1 MQKYEQRQ
9 DVPHKYKWD
18 LSSFYKSDEEFDK
31 EFEVASGLNSKIE
44 KYKGCVKDSEKLFE
58 FLEEDLNLSTI
69 LENMYVY
76 SYLKNDEMLGVS
88 SSIERKNKVELLMMR
103 HSLNV
108 SFFEPELLAL
118 TNDEY
123 NELFNNKKLL
133 KYKPALDD
141 IYRYKKHI
149 LSEKEEQ
156 MIESLTSATNHFN
169 DMSSLMLNSLNEYGK
184 VTVDG
189 KEEII
194 TTTNYRKLM
203 KNDNREK
210 RKEIREKF
218 SKVLKQYSAL
228 SAMYLDSYVKLH
240 KEENKLRNYPSC
252 FEAKL
257 FSLNMPKEAYESL
270 VKNVEQNADLYQ
282 KYLRLFKEVHNLD
295 ELRPYDLSL
304 ELTKNNKEY
313 TVEEAKELC
322 LNAIKPLGEEYYQK
336 FKKIFDNN
344 YIDFMGYKGK
354 YSGGYSYSTSTNDSR
369 ILMSYNYD
377 LESVS
382 TIIHE
387 GGHNVHHQF
396 VKENNFTIYRDEP
409 SITAEVASLT
419 NECLLSNY
427 LMNNGKTKHERLS
440 GIANMI
446 SVINS
451 NLFGA
456 VREGKI
462 EQDFYEYVER
472 GNTLTDSYLNDLNGK
487 SLKKYYGNVVKDDEY
502 SSLGWITRSHYYMF
516 FYLYA
521 YAFSISI
528 ATYVASEIING
539 NNDMINKYIKFL
551 SIGTDMYPYDIIK
564 TLGIDLK
571 EDKVYQKALKY
582 YDNLLDEFDKIRKEE

>member
-1 MQKYEQRQ
+1 MEKYEQRKN
-9 DVPHKYKWD
+9 VPEKYKWD
-18 LSSFYKSDEEFDK
+18 LSSFYENEEDLNKDFNY
-31 EFEVASGLNSKIE
+31 ASKLNNEIG
-44 KYKGCVKDSEKLFE
+44 KYKGQIKDSKKLFE
-58 FLEEDLNLSTI
+58 FLEKDLELSVI

-88 SSIERKNKVELLMMR
+88 SSIERKNKVQLLMTE
-103 HSLNV
+103 HSLNT
-108 SFFEPELLAL
+108 SFFEPELLSL
-118 TNDEY
+118 TEEEY
-123 NELFNNKKLL
+123 NNLFDNEKLL
-133 KYKPALDD
+133 KYKASLDD

-156 MIESLTSATNHFN
+156 MIESLSSATNHFS

-184 VTVDG
+184 VIIDG
-189 KEEII
+189 KEETI
-194 TTTNYRKLM
+194 TTTNYKKLM
-203 KNDNREK
+203 QNKNREK
-210 RKEIREKF
+210 RKEIREKL

-228 SAMYLDSYVKLH
+228 SAMYLDSYVKLGN
-240 KEENKLRNYPSC
+240 EENKLRNYPSS

-270 VKNVEQNADLYQ
+270 VKNVEENANLYQ
-282 KYLRLFKEVHNLD
+282 KYLSLFKSVHNLD
-295 ELRPYDLSL
+295 ELYPYDLNLDLAKSD
-304 ELTKNNKEY
+304 KEY

-322 LNAIKPLGEEYYQK
+322 LNSIKPLGEEYYKK

-354 YSGGYSYSTSTNDSR
+354 CSGGYSFSTTTNDSR

-396 VKENNFTIYRDEP
+396 VKDNNFMLYRDEP
-409 SITAEVASLT
+409 SITAEIASLT

-427 LMNNGKTKHERLS
+427 LMKNGKTKEERLA
-440 GIANMI
+440 GIANML

-456 VREGKI
+456 VREAKM
-462 EQDFYEYVER
+462 EQDFYKYVED
-472 GNTLTDSYLNDLNGK
+472 GNTLTDSYLNNLNK
-487 SLKKYYGNVVKDDEY
+487 ESLEKYYGNIVKNDEY
-502 SSLGWITRSHYYMF
+502 SFLGWITRSHYYMF

-521 YAFSISI
+521 YAFSVAI

-539 NNDMINKYIKFL
+539 NDEMLDKYLKFL
-551 SIGTDMYPYDIIK
+551 SAGSDKYPYDIIK
-564 TLGIDLK
+564 ILGINLK
-571 EDKVYQKALKY
+571 EDEVYQKALKY
-582 YDNLLDEFDKIRKEE
+582 YDTLLDEFDRIRKEE

>member
-1 MQKYEQRQ
+1 MEKYEQRK
-9 DVPHKYKWD
+9 DVPDKYKWN
-18 LSSFYKSDEEFDK
+18 LSSFYKNDDDFNK
-31 EFEVASGLNSKIE
+31 EFKEATKLNNEVK
-44 KYKGCVKDSEKLFE
+44 KYKGHIKDSEKLFE
-58 FLEEDLNLSTI
+58 FLEKDLDLSI
-69 LENMYVY
+69 MIENMYVY
-76 SYLKNDEMLGVS
+76 SYLKNDEMLGVA
-88 SSIERKNKVELLMMR
+88 SSIERKNKTQLLMTE
-103 HSLNV
+103 HALNV
-108 SFFEPELLAL
+108 SFFEPELLSL
-118 TNDEY
+118 TDDEY
-123 NELFNNKKLL
+123 NDLFRNDKLL
-133 KYKPALDD
+133 KYKPSLDEV
-141 IYRYKKHI
+141 YRYKKHI

-156 MIESLTSATNHFN
+156 IIESLSSANNHFS

-184 VTVDG
+184 VMIDG

-228 SAMYLDSYVKLH
+228 SAMYLDSYVKLA
-240 KEENKLRNYPSC
+240 KEENKLRNYTSC
-252 FEAKL
+252 FDAKL

-270 VKNVEQNADLYQ
+270 VKNVEEHTHLYQ
-282 KYLRLFKEVHNLD
+282 KYLKLFKDVH
-295 ELRPYDLSL
+295 ELNELYPYDLNL
-304 ELTKNNKEY
+304 ELIKSDKEY

-322 LNAIKPLGEEYYQK
+322 LNAIKPLGDEYYKK

-354 YSGGYSYSTSTNDSR
+354 CSGGYSFSTSTNDSR

-396 VKENNFTIYRDEP
+396 VKDNNFALYRDEP

-427 LMNNGKTKHERLS
+427 LMKKGSTKEERLA

-446 SVINS
+446 GIINS

-456 VREGKI
+456 VREAKM
-462 EQDFYEYVER
+462 EQDFYNYVEE
-472 GNTLTDSYLNDLNGK
+472 GNTLTDSYLNNLAK
-487 SLKKYYGNVVKDDEY
+487 VSLEKYHGNLVKNDEY
-502 SSLGWITRSHYYMF
+502 SLLGWVTRSHYYMF

-521 YAFSISI
+521 YAFSISV
-528 ATYVASEIING
+528 ATYVASEIIDG
-539 NNDMINKYIKFL
+539 NKNMLDKYLKFL
-551 SIGTDMYPYDIIK
+551 SAGSDKYPYDIIK
-564 TLGIDLK
+564 ILDINLK
-571 EDKVYQKALKY
+571 EDEVYQKALKY
-582 YDNLLDEFDKIRKEE
+582 YYTLLDEFDRIRKEE

>member
-1 MQKYEQRQ
+1 MEKYMQRK
-9 DVPHKYKWD
+9 DVPEKYKWN
-18 LSSFYKSDEEFDK
+18 LSSFYESEEDFDK
-31 EFEVASGLNSKIE
+31 EFNDASKLNKKIG
-44 KYKGCVKDSEKLFE
+44 KYKGQIKDSEKLFE
-58 FLEEDLNLSTI
+58 FLEKDLELSVI

-88 SSIERKNKVELLMMR
+88 SSIERKNKVKLLMTE

-108 SFFEPELLAL
+108 SFFEPELLSL
-118 TNDEY
+118 TQEEY
-123 NELFNNKKLL
+123 NELFKNDKLL
-133 KYKPALDD
+133 KYKPSLDE

-156 MIESLTSATNHFN
+156 MISSLSSATNHFS
-169 DMSSLMLNSLNEYGK
+169 DMSSLMINSLNEYGK
-184 VTVDG
+184 VIIDG

-203 KNDNREK
+203 KNKNREK
-210 RKEIREKF
+210 RKEIREKL
-218 SKVLKQYSAL
+218 SKVLKQYSEL
-228 SAMYLDSYVKLH
+228 SAMYLDSYVKLGN
-240 KEENKLRNYPSC
+240 EENKLRNYSSS

-257 FSLNMPKEAYESL
+257 FSLNMPNKAYETL
-270 VKNVEQNADLYQ
+270 VKNVEENAHLYQ
-282 KYLRLFKEVHNLD
+282 KYLKLFKEVHNLD
-295 ELRPYDLSL
+295 DLYPYDLSL
-304 ELTKNNKEY
+304 ELEKTDKEY
-313 TVEEAKELC
+313 SVEEAKELC
-322 LNAIKPLGEEYYQK
+322 LNAIKPLGNEYYSK

-354 YSGGYSYSTSTNDSR
+354 CSGGYSFSTSTNDSR

-396 VKENNFTIYRDEP
+396 VKDNNFVLYRDEP
-409 SITAEVASLT
+409 SITSEVASLT

-427 LMNNGKTKHERLS
+427 LMNNGKTKEERLA

-446 SVINS
+446 SIINS
-451 NLFGA
+451 NLFSA
-456 VREGKI
+456 VREAKV
-462 EQDFYEYVER
+462 EQDFYKYSQE
-472 GNTLTDSYLNDLNGK
+472 GNTLTASYMNNLNK
-487 SLKKYYGNVVKDDEY
+487 ESLKKYHGNLVKEDEY

-521 YAFSISI
+521 YAFSVTI

-539 NNDMINKYIKFL
+539 NHGMLDKYLKFL
-551 SIGTDMYPYDIIK
+551 SAGSDKYPYDIIK
-564 TLGIDLK
+564 ILGINLK
-571 EDKVYQKALKY
+571 EDEVYQKALKY
-582 YDNLLDEFDKIRKEE
+582 YDTLLDCFDKIRKEE